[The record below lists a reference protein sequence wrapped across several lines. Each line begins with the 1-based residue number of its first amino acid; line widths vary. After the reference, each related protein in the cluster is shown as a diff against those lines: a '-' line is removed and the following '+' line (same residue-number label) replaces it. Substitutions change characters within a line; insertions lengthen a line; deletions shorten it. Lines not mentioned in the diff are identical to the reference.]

1 MSTTRDRILDAAETI
16 VVRDGVA
23 RLTLDAAATQAG
35 LSKGG
40 VLYHFGTRDAL
51 VSGMVE
57 RLVAAFD
64 ADLAEEVDRDAAAGG
79 GSGGDGSGGPE
90 TGRYVRAYIR
100 ATVRPSQTPEDVR
113 RERTSAAILAAM
125 ASEPELLAPLRASF
139 DQWQQRLVDDGIDPV
154 AATVA
159 RLAVD
164 GLWLADVF
172 GFAPLVEPMRSEV
185 AAYLERLGQASLE
198 VAQDDR
204 PSR

>member
-1 MSTTRDRILDAAETI
+1 MDLMSSTRDRILDAAETI

-23 RLTLDAAATQAG
+23 RLTLDAAAAQAQ

-40 VLYHFGTRDAL
+40 VLYHFRTRDAL

-64 ADLAEEVDRDAAAGG
+64 ADLDDEVKQDAEGVLGPAG
-79 GSGGDGSGGPE
+79 PVA
-90 TGRYVRAYIR
+90 GRHVRAYIR
-100 ATVRPSQTPEDVR
+100 ATVRPSRTPEDVR
-113 RERTSAAILAAM
+113 RERASAAILAAM

-139 DQWQQRLVDDGIDPV
+139 DGWQQRLVDDGIDPV

-172 GFAPLVEPMRSEV
+172 GFAPLVEPMRSDV
-185 AAYLERLGQASLE
+185 AAYLERLGQCRNGSD
-198 VAQDDR
+198 Q
-204 PSR
+204 